1 MKNENILTKGKL
13 FFWLSFILGNICLF
27 GYLITKD
34 GSFAFYG
41 FMLLIF
47 GSILNVLVIITLLIY
62 GAFNKNY
69 LDTCYKSIGIILI
82 NIPIATL
89 YAVIGISILNF

>member
-1 MKNENILTKGKL
+1 MKNKNILTTGKF

-34 GSFAFYG
+34 EDFAFYG

-47 GSILNVLVIITLLIY
+47 GSMFNLFVIACLLIY
-62 GAFNKNY
+62 GFFNKIY
-69 LDTCYKSIGIILI
+69 LGTCYKSAGIILI
-82 NIPIATL
+82 NIPIAIL
-89 YAVIGISILNF
+89 YAVIGLSILNL